1 MSLLSGLS
9 VQQPEAWQRLVQ
21 VYGPLIYTWC
31 RQRGLQAVDAEDV
44 VQEVFRVVLTRI
56 AAFRKESAA
65 DTFRGW
71 LWTITRNKLGD
82 YWRRCTAQPQA
93 AGGSAFR
100 EQVEQVPDTES
111 AEPGESAAAET
122 AGVYRRALALI
133 QSEFEEKTWQAF
145 WRVVCENQRPAE
157 VAKELQ
163 LSLNAVYLAKSRV
176 LRALRETLGDAA
188 EE

>member
-1 MSLLSGLS
+1 VSLLAGLR
-9 VQQPEAWQRLVQ
+9 VQQPEAWQRLVH
-21 VYGPLIYTWC
+21 VYGPLIYNWC

-44 VQEVFRVVLTRI
+44 VQDVFRVVLTRI
-56 AAFRKESAA
+56 VQFRKESPQ

-82 YWRRCTAQPQA
+82 HWRRCTAHPQA
-93 AGGSAFR
+93 AGGSEFR
-100 EQVEQVPDTES
+100 EQLEQVPD
-111 AEPGESAAAET
+111 AESAAGGEPPAET

-145 WRVVCENQRPAE
+145 WRVVCENRRPAD
-157 VAKELQ
+157 VAQELQ
-163 LSLNAVYLAKSRV
+163 LSLNAVYLAKSRI
-176 LRALRETLGDAA
+176 LRALRETLGDAT